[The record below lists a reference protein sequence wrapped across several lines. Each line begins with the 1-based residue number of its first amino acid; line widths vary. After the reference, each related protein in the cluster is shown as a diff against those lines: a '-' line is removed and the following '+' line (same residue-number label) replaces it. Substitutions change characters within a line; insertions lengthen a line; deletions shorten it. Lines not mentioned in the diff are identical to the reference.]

1 MKGCLLQK
9 YNEKTDRKVYRLVY
23 NAGLIKKMD

>member
-1 MKGCLLQK
+1 MKVCLVQK
-9 YNEKTDRKVYRLVY
+9 YNEKTDRKVYRSVF